1 MYISSKEPSLDAQH
15 RNLIGPGGQRL
26 RDLVIKVGGT
36 EEQSRQA
43 GLINF
48 PRAGDSAPDVV
59 RLRGEKELVAK
70 LKAELERTV
79 EALQNQVVLG
89 VAVPASQHAIK
100 IGRGGSALQDL
111 QKKSGA
117 T

>member
-1 MYISSKEPSLDAQH
+1 
-15 RNLIGPGGQRL
+15 LIGPGGQRL
-26 RDLVIKVGGT
+26 RDLVMKVGGT

-48 PRAGDSAPDVV
+48 PRAGDASPDVV
-59 RLRGEKELVAK
+59 RLRGDKDLVAK

-79 EALQNQVVLG
+79 ETLQNQVVLG
-89 VAVPASQHAIK
+89 VAVPAAQHAIK

-111 QKKSGA
+111 QKKTGA